1 MKSHLSITSRMQI
14 DPTEWAGNS
23 QGLFSKYLTD
33 KESREC
39 RWTHRKEELVQLCP
53 TFTHLVWD
61 RIKLCCGVM
70 GTEGKELL
78 CNWDCV
84 ALVTLGRS
92 RNFSVLSLP
101 CSLLAFSSG
110 TPPATS
116 LDEIPRSK
124 ELMPKEPWADWAD
137 LCLLKIQRNDYNNIR
152 KTNKKKEQVILSLF
166 CSGLQV
172 LFRLS
177 KSNAAPWLPGAMEY
191 LMVENTREGVVY
203 EKLSQSLVQ
212 TWSYLS
218 RWWMWSTC
226 CSELGKTPF
235 NGISKIHAQC
245 QPSVSGF
252 TLIMFLTSVSEGTSA
267 LCRLC
272 LFRCGFTGFSL
283 ISLSKV

>member
-61 RIKLCCGVM
+61 RIKLCCGVT

-84 ALVTLGRS
+84 ALVTPGRS

-116 LDEIPRSK
+116 FDEIPRSK

-137 LCLLKIQRNDYNNIR
+137 LCLLKIQRNDHNNIR
-152 KTNKKKEQVILSLF
+152 KTNKKK
-166 CSGLQV
+166 
-172 LFRLS
+172 
-177 KSNAAPWLPGAMEY
+177 
-191 LMVENTREGVVY
+191 
-203 EKLSQSLVQ
+203 
-212 TWSYLS
+212 S
-218 RWWMWSTC
+218 RWFCLYFAPVCRSFSGCLKAMLPRGSLGLWNIWWWRTPER
-226 CSELGKTPF
+226 ELYMK
-235 NGISKIHAQC
+235 S
-245 QPSVSGF
+245 
-252 TLIMFLTSVSEGTSA
+252 FLKA
-267 LCRLC
+267 
-272 LFRCGFTGFSL
+272 
-283 ISLSKV
+283 